1 MFHDLITRTILGILG
16 TIVALAILM
25 PIAGFILLSI
35 IPWKTGI
42 YYIPKFRCTFRKNYA
57 L

>member
-35 IPWKTGI
+35 IP
-42 YYIPKFRCTFRKNYA
+42 
-57 L
+57 